1 MCTGPQHPL
10 LCIDDNPVNGLL
22 VQEYFQVRHQRPV
35 QLASTGMQGLSLATE
50 HPPCAVLLDLGLPD
64 LPGLEV
70 LARLRAH
77 PATRDVPV
85 AIVSA
90 TDDDRDW
97 ARARALGAR
106 ACWSKPLDFRLLGM
120 QLEALLA
127 PPAAAAADVPAP
139 PAPPAEGG
147 AGR

>member
-1 MCTGPQHPL
+1 MCSAQNHAL

-35 QLASTGMQGLSLATE
+35 QLAASGREGLSLATE

-77 PATRDVPV
+77 PATCDVPV

-90 TDDDRDW
+90 TDDVRDW
-97 ARARALGAR
+97 ERARALGASAFWR
-106 ACWSKPLDFRLLGM
+106 KPLDFRMLGL
-120 QLEALLA
+120 QLEALL
-127 PPAAAAADVPAP
+127 VP
-139 PAPPAEGG
+139 
-147 AGR
+147 R